1 MSSNFGVLVPQGWV
15 EWIHEFED
23 NDKVTARLIEAID
36 PSQTTFTL
44 TPDPVDKNY
53 FRLGVGVSAQF
64 AKGRSAFI
72 AYQGTL
78 GLQNFGENDITAG
91 VRLEF

>member
-1 MSSNFGVLVPQGWV
+1 LVPQGRV

-23 NDKVTARLIEAID
+23 NNQVTGRLIKAID
-36 PSQTTFTL
+36 PSQATFTL

-78 GLQNFGENDITAG
+78 GLQNISENDITAG